1 MRGSAGEPSPSMGMP
16 RAARWS
22 TAGFVSGPQSEKTT
36 ASRAVA
42 DSWVMARS
50 GAPAGWAMSSMP
62 GGDLVEHL
70 GEPVEDAD
78 GERVA
83 EGVQQPALD
92 DDADHARSA
101 RAAATTR
108 GGPDRHTRAA
118 SAAART
124 RATVSGAT
132 GPLPLK
138 ASEAVDVETPAAC
151 ATARR
156 VGRG

>member
-1 MRGSAGEPSPSMGMP
+1 MRGSAGEPSPSIGMP

-50 GAPAGWAMSSMP
+50 GVPAGWAMSSMP
-62 GGDLVEHL
+62 AGISSSTWESPSRTLTANGSRKACSSR
-70 GEPVEDAD
+70 PSTTTPTTP
-78 GERVA
+78 ER
-83 EGVQQPALD
+83 PCRR
-92 DDADHARSA
+92 DDA
-101 RAAATTR
+101 R
-108 GGPDRHTRAA
+108 GSGPAYPSS

-138 ASEAVDVETPAAC
+138 ASEAVEVDTPAAC